1 METLLWSV
9 STEWEEWLFS
19 CQPTSEPSIKPGV
32 IHEWMLPGLTTTETK
47 RKEQPK
53 TRTTIWKETTNN
65 VICFTLEPFDWSN
78 RRVCVCLSV
87 RVSLQYSWVGPLW
100 NGVMVCCL
108 LLSYCEKTH
117 CFHLKGRTPPTS
129 CGQKWQYCLLQIW
142 TLMCLICKYKS
153 VGGKKWLFFSCQN
166 QQKGLYY
173 YRQVKCHVNGL

>member
-1 METLLWSV
+1 
-9 STEWEEWLFS
+9 
-19 CQPTSEPSIKPGV
+19 
-32 IHEWMLPGLTTTETK
+32 MLPELTTTETK

-53 TRTTIWKETTNN
+53 TRTTIWKKTTNN
-65 VICFTLEPFDWSN
+65 VILFYFRAISLIKQKG
-78 RRVCVCLSV
+78 VCMSV

-108 LLSYCEKTH
+108 LLQYCEKTH

-142 TLMCLICKYKS
+142 TFKLMCFICKYKS
-153 VGGKKWLFFSCQN
+153 VGGKKWLFFSCQS

-173 YRQVKCHVNGL
+173 YKWNVMLMDCKAVAGVGSH